1 MLMTNE
7 QFQLTLGFI
16 VDSLEADEVEY
27 LYSVIDDK
35 YKDDLK
41 QILTAITEL
50 NECQDFESVEIK
62 RTMRTAVELGIPIYQ
77 IHDRLVE
84 DIEDYEELA
93 EYHIDNEEFRFPE
106 YFVTNMHETG
116 KALVKCGM
124 YKYKNGFFFINY
136 NQDEECI

>member
-27 LYSVIDDK
+27 LHSVFDDK

-50 NECQDFESVEIK
+50 NECQDFESEEIK

-93 EYHIDNEEFRFPE
+93 EYHIDNAEIQLPEFI
-106 YFVTNMHETG
+106 VTNMRETG
-116 KALVKCGM
+116 KALVECGM
-124 YKYKNGFFFINY
+124 YKYKNDIFFINY
-136 NQDEECI
+136 NDDE